1 MNLHENLMQ
10 ETLMLMFT
18 DLCISEDEQ
27 TVKHWLSAT
36 SLQSTAN
43 VCSLSTA
50 ADFQTVRLTDDYV
63 S

>member
-1 MNLHENLMQ
+1 
-10 ETLMLMFT
+10 MFT

-27 TVKHWLSAT
+27 TVQHWLSAM
-36 SLQSTAN
+36 SLQCTAN
-43 VCSLSTA
+43 VCSLSKA